1 MRDSQINFQVWHVL
15 QPTTTLEGFYQLS
28 SYLRNTQLLFTYISW
43 QQNSQQL
50 VGQMLGR
57 YGYEVETY
65 IIQKSF
71 TLQIIFS
78 TFWGSRMIGMYCRQ
92 CFQQC
97 LQTSVIVYLKS
108 KTKQQ
113 KVGTAKRNIISH
125 MSTVQVM
132 LKVLGHNVLFFL
144 LLSVSLAELTTTI
157 MQCHGWCQQSYC
169 AEQEEY
175 LLTNCNQ
182 VKLEVNTGNYISCF
196 FILNFQCKRYFSATE
211 RCTDLLLAHKLKM
224 LA

>member
-50 VGQMLGR
+50 VAQMLGR

-71 TLQIIFS
+71 TYF
-78 TFWGSRMIGMYCRQ
+78 
-92 CFQQC
+92 
-97 LQTSVIVYLKS
+97 
-108 KTKQQ
+108 
-113 KVGTAKRNIISH
+113 TAKRNIISH

-132 LKVLGHNVLFFL
+132 LKVLGHNMLFFL

-196 FILNFQCKRYFSATE
+196 FILHFQCKRYFSATE